1 MTLAWIFAVGIFYTA
16 PYSLPGVAALNS
28 VEQSQAAPAPAQNPP
43 GSPAQTSPPPQ
54 KTSEK
59 SPSPT
64 PKLRH
69 HKKKTLSSD
78 CASNAASSP
87 ASNNS
92 TASLGPN
99 TPPSNCPPAKVVVH
113 NGGSSEPSIQL
124 TGDAPHQS
132 DTANQLLGQT
142 EENLK
147 KINALQLTS
156 SQQEMVNQIH
166 QFMDQ
171 SKAAVA
177 AGDSERA
184 RTLALKAQ
192 MLSEELVKPPK

>member
-1 MTLAWIFAVGIFYTA
+1 MPLAWIFAVGIFYTA

-28 VEQSQAAPAPAQNPP
+28 VEQSQAAPAPVQNPP

-59 SPSPT
+59 NPSPA

-69 HKKKTLSSD
+69 HKRKAASSD
-78 CASNAASSP
+78 CNAAPSA

-92 TASLGPN
+92 TASPGPN

-113 NGGSSEPSIQL
+113 NGGSPEPSIQL
-124 TGDAPHQS
+124 TGDAPRQS

-177 AGDSERA
+177 AVDSERA